1 MVVIFKMEFFFFG
14 CWNRDNCSGTRLDYR
29 KAVITEIARKNYEFG
44 IIAGDNAYARYGK
57 QYYMDTIDNG
67 FDMLYDINAFKLGV
81 IGNHDIHEGGLKS
94 SAIHEGGLKSSAIH
108 EGSLK
113 SSAIHEGGLKSSAI
127 HEGSL
132 KSSAIHSDTSILER
146 EVKHGSVF
154 MPAAN
159 YVVNYKNARIIVV
172 DTNVLNGGSVPRALY
187 EKLDFTN
194 LFFKPESL
202 IRWMEEELERPFDG
216 WTFVVGHQPIIS
228 AKIKKTKHK
237 KESLVEVP
245 RLMKLLGGRPKTV
258 YLSADIHQFQAW
270 ELEYHGYRVPMFV
283 AGTGGA
289 EPDPIK
295 PGLGLDIEGVV
306 QEPLIVQDAYGYCS
320 VKVKEKELIVTYHAL
335 GCDIGN
341 EDGNNKKVQIRIGI
355 DGKMKL
361 VPSSRKTM
369 RSKKC
374 PALPIEERMCET
386 KPVKESSLLYSE
398 GSSRVQKGQI
408 KQ

>member
-1 MVVIFKMEFFFFG
+1 MEFFFFG

-29 KAVITEIARKNYEFG
+29 KAVITDIARKNYEFG

-81 IGNHDIHEGGLKS
+81 IGNHDIHLGGLRTHDVYLGGLKS
-94 SAIHEGGLKSSAIH
+94 SAIHEGGLKSSGVYL
-108 EGSLK
+108 E
-113 SSAIHEGGLKSSAI
+113 GLKSY
-127 HEGSL
+127 
-132 KSSAIHSDTSILER
+132 TILER
-146 EVKHGSVF
+146 EVKHGSVL

-159 YVVNYKNARIIVV
+159 YVVNYKNARVIVV

-202 IRWMEEELERPFDG
+202 IQWMEEELERPFDG

-270 ELEYHGYRVPMFV
+270 ELEYHGYTVPMFV

-295 PGLGLDIEGVV
+295 PGLTLDIEGII
-306 QEPLIVQDAYGYCS
+306 QKPFIVQDAYGYCS
-320 VKVKEKELIVTYHAL
+320 VKVKEKEIIVTYHAL

-341 EDGNNKKVQIRIGI
+341 EDGSNKKIQIRVGL

-361 VPSSRKTM
+361 MASSTKTT

-374 PALPIEERMCET
+374 PALPIEERMCEVNPA
-386 KPVKESSLLYSE
+386 KVSSSLYNE
-398 GSSRVQKGQI
+398 GSSRVRMGRRER
-408 KQ
+408 

>member
-1 MVVIFKMEFFFFG
+1 MLLIFKMEFFFFG

-44 IIAGDNAYARYGK
+44 IIAGDNAYARYAK
-57 QYYMDTIDNG
+57 QYYLDTIDNG

-81 IGNHDIHEGGLKS
+81 IGNHDIYVGD
-94 SAIHEGGLKSSAIH
+94 LKSSAIH
-108 EGSLK
+108 EGSPK
-113 SSAIHEGGLKSSAI
+113 NA
-127 HEGSL
+127 
-132 KSSAIHSDTSILER
+132 AIHSGAPAQSILER
-146 EVKHGSVF
+146 EVKHGSVLF
-154 MPAAN
+154 PAAN
-159 YVVNYKNARIIVV
+159 YVVNYKNARVIVV

-194 LFFKPESL
+194 LFFNPESL
-202 IRWMEEELERPFDG
+202 IQWMEEELDRPFDG

-270 ELEYHGYRVPMFV
+270 ELEYHGYKVPMFV

-295 PGLGLDIEGVV
+295 PGLTLDIEGVI
-306 QEPLIVQDAYGYCS
+306 QEPLIVQDAFGYCS
-320 VKVKEKELIVTYHAL
+320 VKIKEKEIIVTYHAL

-341 EDGNNKKVQIRIGI
+341 EVGSNKKVQIRVAL
-355 DGKMKL
+355 DGKMTL
-361 VPSSRKTM
+361 VPSSSKMT
-369 RSKKC
+369 RSKRC
-374 PALPIEERMCET
+374 PAVPIEERMCEVN
-386 KPVKESSLLYSE
+386 PVKESSSLYSE
-398 GSSRVQKGQI
+398 GSSRAQTGRTKR
-408 KQ
+408 